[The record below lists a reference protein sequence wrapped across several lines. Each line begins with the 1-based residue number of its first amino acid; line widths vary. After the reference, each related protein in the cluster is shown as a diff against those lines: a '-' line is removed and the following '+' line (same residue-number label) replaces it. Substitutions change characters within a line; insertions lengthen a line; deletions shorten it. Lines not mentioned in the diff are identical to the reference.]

1 MSFGLGLDN
10 GTTSTIGILLELPD
24 RIVATASRPVT
35 LSSPHPGWAE
45 EDPAQWWQNVT
56 EIIADSGISPG
67 AIDAIGVTGMLP
79 ALVLLD
85 AEGQFLRPSIQQSDG
100 RCGREV
106 AEMRAELD
114 EGQFLA
120 KAGNGINQQLIA
132 AKLRWI
138 RRHEPQVFARI
149 ATVFG
154 SYDYINWRLTGERAI
169 EQNRALEAGKLEPR
183 AEQSQ
188 IYEDGCRRFC
198 DLHER
203 LKDQP
208 ATGAA

>member
-1 MSFGLGLDN
+1 
-10 GTTSTIGILLELPD
+10 
-24 RIVATASRPVT
+24 
-35 LSSPHPGWAE
+35 
-45 EDPAQWWQNVT
+45 
-56 EIIADSGISPG
+56 
-67 AIDAIGVTGMLP
+67 MLP
-79 ALVLLD
+79 ALMLLD
-85 AEGQFLRPSIQQSDG
+85 AEGQLLRPSIQQSDG
-100 RCGREV
+100 RCGPEV

-138 RRHEPQVFARI
+138 RRHEPQMFARI

-169 EQNRALEAGKLEPR
+169 DQNWALEAGKLEPR

-188 IYEDGCRRFC
+188 IYEDGCRRFR

-203 LKDQP
+203 LKDRP